1 MRPRRGQRRETDR
14 ASGNGIRVPPED
26 DARHRLRGFSVLL
39 IGFSCAV
46 APIAVPK
53 RHTAAAHFL
62 RTFAI
67 AGVHVVYTT
76 TSKVEGA
83 YIRLQ
88 DEERGIR
95 SQAPVGSSARVA
107 RIFTQWQ
114 RPVYASI

>member
-62 RTFAI
+62 RIFAI
-67 AGVHVVYTT
+67 AGVHLVYTT

-83 YIRLQ
+83 YIRL
-88 DEERGIR
+88 
-95 SQAPVGSSARVA
+95 
-107 RIFTQWQ
+107 
-114 RPVYASI
+114 